1 MSSASAS
8 KPRHRG
14 TVRRARKAAWLPAG
28 AALLLGLSGCGLAPS
43 TSAAPE
49 VRPAT
54 IAAIDGAGDREVTVT
69 SKNFTEQIILGKM
82 AVLTAKAAGFDVTD
96 MTNVPGSVP
105 SRNMLVDGDAQIGW
119 EYTGTA
125 WLTYMGHEQALPD
138 AEQQWQAVKDEDAAN
153 GLDWGRPS
161 AVNNT
166 YAFAVN
172 QETARKYGL
181 KTMDD
186 IRTKVPVQDRQF
198 CVESEFNSRQD
209 GMNPFLQAYG
219 IPRGSADGVPEAN
232 VSVMDTGSI
241 YAATGSGDCT
251 FGEVFTTD
259 GRIPALD
266 LVVLQDTRRFFP
278 QYNASPVFNAQLV
291 RDYPQLPERFQ
302 EVAERLSD
310 DTMRS
315 LNYQVDVEGKDP
327 GDVAEQWMVDQDLIK
342 EG

>member
-1 MSSASAS
+1 MSA
-8 KPRHRG
+8 
-14 TVRRARKAAWLPAG
+14 V
-28 AALLLGLSGCGLAPS
+28 LLLGLSGCGLSPS
-43 TSAAPE
+43 TSAVPE
-49 VRPAT
+49 VRPGAV
-54 IAAIDGAGDREVTVT
+54 AAIDHAGDRKVTVT

-82 AVLTAKAAGFDVTD
+82 AVLTAKAVGFDVTD

-105 SRNMLVDGDAQIGW
+105 SRNMMVGGEAQIGW
-119 EYTGTA
+119 EYIGTA
-125 WLTYMGHEQALPD
+125 WLTYMGHEKALPD
-138 AEQQWQAVKDEDAAN
+138 AERQWQAVKDEDAAN

-172 QETARKYGL
+172 QEVARKYGL

-186 IRTKVPVQDRQF
+186 IRTKVPVRERQF

-209 GMNPFLQAYG
+209 GMNPFLETYG
-219 IPRGSADGVPEAN
+219 IPRGSAEGVPDGN
-232 VSVMDTGSI
+232 VSIMDTGSI

-291 RDYPQLPERFQ
+291 KDYPELPERFQ
-302 EVAERLSD
+302 MVSERLND

-327 GDVAEQWMVDQDLIK
+327 GDVAEQWMVDQGLIK